1 MADER
6 LARGPGQT
14 NGGLCYQE
22 LYLWK
27 PVGTKNKTFDSFAEL
42 FRAQN
47 VVFVGFGFGV
57 YTGVV
62 TAFQIILLKRSVG
75 EKWNVSSLEN
85 LFET

>member
-42 FRAQN
+42 FRAQK
-47 VVFVGFGFGV
+47 VVFRGFGFGV
-57 YTGVV
+57 CTGVA
-62 TAFQIILLKRSVG
+62 TAFQIILLERSAG
-75 EKWNVSSLEN
+75 EKCNVNFLEKP
-85 LFET
+85 L

>member
-22 LYLWK
+22 LYLWE

-57 YTGVV
+57 CTGVV
-62 TAFQIILLKRSVG
+62 KGFSDYFVKTVSRG
-75 EKWNVSSLEN
+75 EMERQLP
-85 LFET
+85 